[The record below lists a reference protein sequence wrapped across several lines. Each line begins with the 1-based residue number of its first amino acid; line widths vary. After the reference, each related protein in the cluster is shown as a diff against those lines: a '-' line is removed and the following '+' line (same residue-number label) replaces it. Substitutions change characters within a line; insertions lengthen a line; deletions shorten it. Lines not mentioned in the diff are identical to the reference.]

1 MRGPAADVGCEAA
14 IVALVGS
21 LRDGL
26 ALRKHGRY
34 GAPKLKHVF
43 ISDDGGHLLWGDK
56 VCRARAS
63 SSSSSPSSSL
73 PPCGGVVHR
82 RRHSDRR
89 RAEAALQKGE
99 AAGAAERSRVAT
111 APRRRG
117 RERDRGELSATAP
130 ENCCRRLPSRPQ
142 PQRAPPRAPARS
154 AALLERRRRE
164 AIARYVASR
173 RDRSAYDDDR
183 PRGRSREPR
192 ARESPTLSPDDR
204 RPTTDDRRPTTDDER

>member
-73 PPCGGVVHR
+73 PPRGCVVHR
-82 RRHSDRR
+82 RERSRRRRRRR
-89 RAEAALQKGE
+89 RA
-99 AAGAAERSRVAT
+99 VASSIVVVT
-111 APRRRG
+111 PIVVEPRRRCRKG
-117 RERDRGELSATAP
+117 RRPAPRNGVEWRPRRAVEGGSGTAVS
-130 ENCCRRLPSRPQ
+130 L
-142 PQRAPPRAPARS
+142 APPHQRTV
-154 AALLERRRRE
+154 AAASLRDHNPNERRH
-164 AIARYVASR
+164 ARPLAL
-173 RDRSAYDDDR
+173 
-183 PRGRSREPR
+183 PRCWN
-192 ARESPTLSPDDR
+192 
-204 RPTTDDRRPTTDDER
+204 DDEGRR